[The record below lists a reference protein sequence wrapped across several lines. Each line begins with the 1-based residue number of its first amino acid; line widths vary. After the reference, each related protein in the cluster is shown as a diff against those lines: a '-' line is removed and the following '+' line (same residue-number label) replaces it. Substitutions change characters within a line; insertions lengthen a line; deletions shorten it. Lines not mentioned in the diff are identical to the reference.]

1 MQRHDGE
8 LPRDVDALAA
18 LPGIGRSTA
27 AAIAAQAWND
37 RHAILDG
44 NVKRVL
50 ARFHGI
56 EGWPGAPRVEKQLW
70 AFAQAH
76 VHDRSLPGERLAD
89 YTQAQMDF
97 GATLCTRSRPACVLC
112 PLQADCVARIESRQ
126 DELPTPRPTKVLPRR
141 EAVVLVLRNADG
153 RVLLQRRAPTG
164 VWASLWSLPQF
175 DDAAAADVWL
185 ARHAGDAAPVMWLDD
200 VAHGFSHYHLTLKPR
215 LHRIDAPK
223 WIADDDTLAWVASTD
238 LGSLGIP
245 APIRTLLN
253 RLFEN

>member
-1 MQRHDGE
+1 
-8 LPRDVDALAA
+8 
-18 LPGIGRSTA
+18 
-27 AAIAAQAWND
+27 
-37 RHAILDG
+37 
-44 NVKRVL
+44 
-50 ARFHGI
+50 
-56 EGWPGAPRVEKQLW
+56 
-70 AFAQAH
+70 
-76 VHDRSLPGERLAD
+76 
-89 YTQAQMDF
+89 
-97 GATLCTRSRPACVLC
+97 
-112 PLQADCVARIESRQ
+112 
-126 DELPTPRPTKVLPRR
+126 
-141 EAVVLVLRNADG
+141 
-153 RVLLQRRAPTG
+153 